1 MEMKQPKKSEKSY
14 GKEYDSPINPAD
26 FLARK
31 ESNIMQ
37 FCALLSTPDSIIEVL
52 EPQRRKVKN
61 KIIYLLFFSVIF
73 FLLFAE
79 AERMQKP
86 GWKGTIIKEGEVT
99 VVKNPKEPM
108 SGSDVLFLQEE
119 LSVGKAEGKEE
130 YLFYDIRSP
139 VSNVDVDAQNNIYVL
154 DIKATQVK
162 VFDKDGHFL
171 RTIGRKGQ
179 GPGEFEGAWKIFISS
194 GNELIVEGLISR
206 RLDYFNLDGMYIKRI
221 SIAQAGISDVNMD
234 STENIYGVSSIQDR
248 NNPGTEVKKF
258 DRNLRGL
265 GTLDMFPNWN
275 HDRDGYN
282 PFMGS
287 IQQHILPGDQVLIGS
302 NREYELKVFDS
313 QARLV
318 KIIQKEYEPVR
329 VTKEDIDDREKDMIF
344 KGGSGPSPQYVKFL
358 PPFMSFMTD
367 DEGRIFV
374 CLNERTKDRKYRFFN
389 IFDAEGKC
397 LAKQV
402 FRFWPVLWKKG
413 KLYAVEEDEDGN
425 QFLKRYNVIWKF

>member
-1 MEMKQPKKSEKSY
+1 MKS
-14 GKEYDSPINPAD
+14 
-26 FLARK
+26 
-31 ESNIMQ
+31 
-37 FCALLSTPDSIIEVL
+37 
-52 EPQRRKVKN
+52 
-61 KIIYLLFFSVIF
+61 KIIYLLFVSVIF
-73 FLLFAE
+73 SLLFAE
-79 AERMQKP
+79 AERVQKP
-86 GWKGTIIKEGEVT
+86 EWKGTIIKEGEVT

-154 DIKATQVK
+154 DIKASQVK
-162 VFDKDGHFL
+162 VFDKDGHFV

-194 GNELIVEGLISR
+194 GNELIVEGMMSR
-206 RLDYFNLDGMYIKRI
+206 RLDYFNLDGVYIKRV
-221 SIAQAGISDVNMD
+221 SIAQANISEVNMD
-234 STENIYGVSSIQDR
+234 STGTIYGVSSIQDR
-248 NNPGTEVKKF
+248 NNPRIELKKF
-258 DRNLRGL
+258 DRNLRVL
-265 GTLDMFPNWN
+265 GTLDMVPKWN
-275 HDRDGYN
+275 DERDGYN
-282 PFMGS
+282 PFVGG
-287 IQQHILPGDQVLIGS
+287 IHQHILPGDQVLIGS
-302 NREYELKVFDS
+302 NRKYELKVFNS

-318 KIIQKEYEPVR
+318 KIIQKEYEAAR
-329 VTKEDIDDREKDMIF
+329 VTKEDIEEREKGMIY

-367 DEGRIFV
+367 DKGWIFV
-374 CLNERTKDRKYRFFN
+374 RLNERTKERKYSLYD

-402 FRFWPVLWKKG
+402 FRFWPMLWKKG

>member
-1 MEMKQPKKSEKSY
+1 MSWRRKMKIRYP
-14 GKEYDSPINPAD
+14 
-26 FLARK
+26 
-31 ESNIMQ
+31 
-37 FCALLSTPDSIIEVL
+37 SII
-52 EPQRRKVKN
+52 
-61 KIIYLLFFSVIF
+61 
-73 FLLFAE
+73 FLLFIFGFAE
-79 AERMQKP
+79 LMGNQKP
-86 GWKGTIIKEGEVT
+86 EWKGTITKEGEVI

-119 LSVGKAEGKEE
+119 LSVGKAEGKEG

-154 DIKATQVK
+154 DIKASQVK
-162 VFDKDGHFL
+162 VFDKDGHFV

-194 GNELIVEGLISR
+194 GNELIVEGLMSR
-206 RLDYFNLDGMYIKRI
+206 RLDYFNLDGVYIKRV
-221 SIAQAGISDVNMD
+221 SIAQANISEINMD
-234 STENIYGVSSIQDR
+234 STGTIYGVSSIQDR
-248 NNPGTEVKKF
+248 NNPRIELKKF
-258 DRNLRGL
+258 DRNLRML
-265 GTLDMFPNWN
+265 GTLDMVPKWN
-275 HDRDGYN
+275 DERDGYN
-282 PFMGS
+282 PFVGG
-287 IQQHILPGDQVLIGS
+287 IQQHILPGDQVLVGS
-302 NREYELKVFDS
+302 NRKYELKVFDS
-313 QARLV
+313 QARLI
-318 KIIQKEYEPVR
+318 KIIQKEYEAAR
-329 VTKEDIDDREKDMIF
+329 ITKEDIEEREKGMIY

-367 DEGRIFV
+367 DKGWIFV
-374 CLNERTKDRKYRFFN
+374 HLNERTKDRKYSLYD

>member
-1 MEMKQPKKSEKSY
+1 MKS
-14 GKEYDSPINPAD
+14 
-26 FLARK
+26 
-31 ESNIMQ
+31 
-37 FCALLSTPDSIIEVL
+37 
-52 EPQRRKVKN
+52 
-61 KIIYLLFFSVIF
+61 KIIYLLFVSVIF
-73 FLLFAE
+73 SLLFAE
-79 AERMQKP
+79 AERVQKP
-86 GWKGTIIKEGEVT
+86 EWKGTIIKEGEVT

-154 DIKATQVK
+154 DIKASQVK
-162 VFDKDGHFL
+162 VFDKDGHFV

-194 GNELIVEGLISR
+194 GNELIVEGMMSR
-206 RLDYFNLDGMYIKRI
+206 RLDYFNLDGVYIKRV
-221 SIAQAGISDVNMD
+221 SIAQANISEVNMD
-234 STENIYGVSSIQDR
+234 STGTIYGVSSIQDR
-248 NNPGTEVKKF
+248 NNPRIELKKF
-258 DRNLRGL
+258 DRNLRVL
-265 GTLDMFPNWN
+265 GTLDMVPKWN
-275 HDRDGYN
+275 DERDGYN
-282 PFMGS
+282 PFVGG
-287 IQQHILPGDQVLIGS
+287 IHQHILPGDQVLIGS
-302 NREYELKVFDS
+302 NRKYELKVFNS

-318 KIIQKEYEPVR
+318 KIIQKEYEAAR
-329 VTKEDIDDREKDMIF
+329 VTKEDIEEREKGMIY

-367 DEGRIFV
+367 DKGWIFV
-374 CLNERTKDRKYRFFN
+374 RLNERTKERKYSLYD